1 MNRAYEMLRQ
11 FLILIGLGI
20 CGTAAADPVKISGT
34 MLQKLVPGSTVNIDT
49 PLKAKLPV
57 KYNEDGTISA
67 HAGALAF
74 YLGSNADH
82 GRWWILGGN
91 LCQKWDKW
99 FDAETS
105 CMELSR
111 EGTKIW
117 WRKDDGREGTAT
129 LIAAVAPTT
138 SQPKSVAQRSALS
151 RTEVVAAKA
160 APAPKKPVTVAAAK
174 PIVTPVPKLAVKP
187 VAAVAPAVAIT
198 KPATVQQASAVVSP
212 TLVSFRVAGVAAD
225 DVLNVRTGPASNY
238 PIISTVPPHARGV
251 NILGQCVQDWCRV
264 RYKSASGWVNR
275 RYLMTDAA
283 IVGFAQRVRR

>member
-1 MNRAYEMLRQ
+1 MNRAYEMLRR

-20 CGTAAADPVKISGT
+20 CGTAAADPVKISGA

-138 SQPKSVAQRSALS
+138 SQPKSVAQQSAPN
-151 RTEVVAAKA
+151 RVQTVAAKA
-160 APAPKKPVTVAAAK
+160 APGNPKPVIATKPVVA
-174 PIVTPVPKLAVKP
+174 PMPKLASRPAAP
-187 VAAVAPAVAIT
+187 VA
-198 KPATVQQASAVVSP
+198 KPTLVQQANALVSP

-225 DVLNVRTGPASNY
+225 DVLNVRTGPAPNY
-238 PIISTVPPHARGV
+238 PVIATVPPHARGV

-283 IVGFAQRVRR
+283 IAGFAQRVRR

>member
-1 MNRAYEMLRQ
+1 MRRQ
-11 FLILIGLGI
+11 LFILISLAL
-20 CGTAAADPVKISGT
+20 CGTAAADPVRISGT
-34 MLQKLVPGSTVNIDT
+34 MLQRLVPGSTVNIDT
-49 PLKAKLPV
+49 PLDAKLPV
-57 KYNEDGTISA
+57 KYKEDGTISA

-105 CMELSR
+105 CMQLSR

-129 LIAAVAPTT
+129 LIAAVAPTP
-138 SQPKSVAQRSALS
+138 SPPKAVAQQSAPN
-151 RTEVVAAKA
+151 RVQMVAAKA
-160 APAPKKPVTVAAAK
+160 APASPKPVIATKPVVA
-174 PIVTPVPKLAVKP
+174 PMPKLASRPAAP
-187 VAAVAPAVAIT
+187 VA
-198 KPATVQQASAVVSP
+198 KPTLVQQANALVSP
-212 TLVSFRVAGVAAD
+212 TLVSFRVAGVAVD
-225 DVLNVRTGPASNY
+225 DVLNVRTGPAPNY

-251 NILGQCVQDWCRV
+251 NSLGQCVQDWCRV
-264 RYKSASGWVNR
+264 RYKGASGWVNR

-283 IVGFAQRVRR
+283 IAGFAQRVRR